1 MRALF
6 LFLKFLYSKKFIKL
20 LLIPIL
26 LLMFW
31 AFSSVLFVYPAV
43 SAYPASF
50 SFITN
55 YYDKSDIQNF
65 STKKVLKGE
74 RITGYVNASNDNL
87 GILVIRFNRSKS
99 VQYQKE
105 DRLIFRI
112 KEKGSDKWLAEN
124 RYRSALINQTPFF
137 PFGFPLI
144 EGSRNKVYEF
154 QIMSLKGNE
163 ENAISMS
170 SVNPIMASQYKVPK
184 SEIFKDGKSFTE
196 FMFLKF
202 QNFLTDKISL
212 LLSFPYLLPF
222 LFYFVYLFAERRF
235 GPFNFS
241 LFYDFSLF
249 YLVSLFILADIFIN
263 YYKASSVGEVI
274 IAFCWILVLGKY
286 KLSSSISFF
295 LSALFVLIAAIGIIF
310 GQPLLTEKSS
320 EWAYY
325 MLLIGGVQI
334 VWEIKNSNLR
344 LISLKTLFMTSIK
357 PYDKK

>member
-6 LFLKFLYSKKFIKL
+6 LFLVFLYSKRFIKL
-20 LLIPIL
+20 FFIPMLLLI
-26 LLMFW
+26 FW
-31 AFSSVLFVYPAV
+31 VSLSILFVYPAV

-65 STKKVLKGE
+65 STNKVLKGD
-74 RITGYVNASNDNL
+74 RITGYIKASNDNL

-112 KEKGSDKWLAEN
+112 KEKDSDKWFAEN

-144 EGSRNKVYEF
+144 EDSRNKVYEF
-154 QIMSLKGNE
+154 QIVSLKGNE

-184 SEIFKDGKSFTE
+184 SKIFKDAKSFAE

-202 QNFLTDKISL
+202 QNFLTDKTSL

-222 LFYFVYLFAERRF
+222 LFYLMLLSLAERRF
-235 GPFNFS
+235 SFNFP
-241 LFYDFSLF
+241 LF
-249 YLVSLFILADIFIN
+249 YLASLFILADIFIN

-344 LISLKTLFMTSIK
+344 LISLKTLFMTRIK

>member
-6 LFLKFLYSKKFIKL
+6 LFLVFLYSKRFIKL
-20 LLIPIL
+20 FFIPMLLLI
-26 LLMFW
+26 FW
-31 AFSSVLFVYPAV
+31 VSLSILFVYPAV

-241 LFYDFSLF
+241 LFY
-249 YLVSLFILADIFIN
+249 LVSLFILADIFIN